1 MAATAL
7 EEKQERRLLR
17 LARKGNCEAYEEL
30 IGYYGPALKG
40 WIRKY
45 CRGNDDLAEEI
56 YSITI
61 IKCWSKIKKF
71 KGNSKFSTWANAIAR
86 NAFLDEFRKKKKCK
100 LIDIENVAF
109 LASSSQESEDLKKS
123 LEKPIPEYDSVDND
137 LPSARI
143 ENQEKRDQAKKIST
157 KVLNKLSKDHR
168 EILELRDMHGLEYS
182 EIASTLKIR
191 LGTVMSRLYYARR
204 NAKKILLRIEKR

>member
-1 MAATAL
+1 MKSRIKTLNLKLHGCYCLRRETRATT
-7 EEKQERRLLR
+7 LR

-109 LASSSQESEDLKKS
+109 LGVFFPRIRRPQE
-123 LEKPIPEYDSVDND
+123 
-137 LPSARI
+137 
-143 ENQEKRDQAKKIST
+143 IS
-157 KVLNKLSKDHR
+157 R
-168 EILELRDMHGLEYS
+168 EANS
-182 EIASTLKIR
+182 
-191 LGTVMSRLYYARR
+191 
-204 NAKKILLRIEKR
+204 

>member
-1 MAATAL
+1 M
-7 EEKQERRLLR
+7 
-17 LARKGNCEAYEEL
+17 
-30 IGYYGPALKG
+30 
-40 WIRKY
+40 
-45 CRGNDDLAEEI
+45 
-56 YSITI
+56 
-61 IKCWSKIKKF
+61 
-71 KGNSKFSTWANAIAR
+71 
-86 NAFLDEFRKKKKCK
+86 
-100 LIDIENVAF
+100 
-109 LASSSQESEDLKKS
+109 ASSSQESEDLKKS